1 MMDTETV
8 LRWLNVGLVVVPIV
22 LLVRRQ
28 CRAADLRPI
37 LPVAGLSVGLF
48 LELNR

>member
-1 MMDTETV
+1 MDTETLV
-8 LRWLNVGLVVVPIV
+8 RWLDVGLVVVPIV

-28 CRAADLRPI
+28 CRAANLWPVLPI
-37 LPVAGLSVGLF
+37 VGLSIGLF